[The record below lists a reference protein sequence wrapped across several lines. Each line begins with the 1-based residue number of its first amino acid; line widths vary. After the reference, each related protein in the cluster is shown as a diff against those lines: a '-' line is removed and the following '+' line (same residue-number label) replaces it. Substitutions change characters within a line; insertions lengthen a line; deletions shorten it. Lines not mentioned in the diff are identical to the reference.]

1 MKKIAFSFLVVFE
14 AVFLV
19 YYSWLRIDNAG
30 RVKEVRTFGD
40 SGDYFENAALPILSA
55 EFWTDLRPPGTALFW
70 KIVDSDPAGIF
81 QLHLGFSILC
91 WGILA
96 YSFSKRLNAFILKP
110 LGFLTILGFSLSRDI
125 FMWDPFLGSESIA
138 FSLMALLLAS
148 VLWALDE
155 WKPYKGAMVG
165 AIAWLLVLTRDT
177 FAYFLLMAVPVLL
190 VSFWFSA
197 YRRAALMACLAFVL
211 MLLFSAE
218 LAVRGDRTF
227 RALAMNT
234 SRRIYPSETYTEYFR
249 HHGMPV
255 DERLVLLA
263 RDPDP
268 QDKFLVNKA
277 LLFDEDQEDFRQWAR
292 QSGRV
297 EYIKFLWFFK
307 VDTFQ
312 KVFTETSGQ
321 SFSPDVYYYTATGY
335 RPILTDARLAELL
348 YPMRFGLIY
357 FFGANLLAAFFIP
370 IGWRLQKAVWI
381 APLSM
386 ILLAY
391 PQAVLVWAADVNDIA
406 RHSLAHNILLR
417 LGLWMLVF
425 LVLDESWNAMKP
437 RVEKIFLGRFAHA
450 EGRG

>member
-1 MKKIAFSFLVVFE
+1 MKKIAFSFLLVFE
-14 AVFLV
+14 AVFLI

-40 SGDYFENAALPILSA
+40 TGDYFDNAALPILSV

-81 QLHLGFSILC
+81 HLHLGFSILC

-96 YSFSKRLNAFILKP
+96 FSVSKSLNAFLLKP
-110 LGFLTILGFSLSRDI
+110 LGFLTVLGFSLSRDI

-138 FSLMALLLAS
+138 FSLMALFLAL

-155 WKPYKGAMVG
+155 WKTYKVALVLV
-165 AIAWLLVLTRDT
+165 IAWLLVLTRDT
-177 FAYFLLMAVPVLL
+177 FAYFLLMTIPVLL
-190 VSFWFSA
+190 GSFWFST
-197 YRRAALMACLAFVL
+197 YRRAVLMISLAFVL
-211 MLLFSAE
+211 MFFVSAD

-234 SRRIYPSETYTEYFR
+234 SRRIYPSDTYTEYFR

-255 DERLVLLA
+255 DEQLVLLA

-292 QSGRV
+292 KSGRR

-307 VDTFQ
+307 ADTLQ
-312 KVFTETSGQ
+312 KVFNETAGQ

-335 RPILTDARLAELL
+335 RPILKDSRLAELL
-348 YPMRFGLIY
+348 YPVRFGLVY
-357 FFGANLLAAFFIP
+357 FFGANVLAAFFIP
-370 IGWRLQKAVWI
+370 IGWRLRKTLWI

-386 ILLAY
+386 ILLTY

-417 LGLWMLVF
+417 LGLWLLVF
-425 LVLDESWNAMKP
+425 LVLDYCWNAVKP
-437 RVEKIFLGRFAHA
+437 RVEEIFISRFANVR
-450 EGRG
+450 E